1 MDLTN
6 LGVGIASGIGLGSV
20 YALIAT
26 SFTLII
32 ASTGYFVFALES
44 VVSLGGIIASVLTV
58 DQHVPLLAAVFIVCV
73 CGAVLGIGLELVC
86 HRPFVTRLQ
95 NAGPAVLL
103 SSVGV
108 AIALDAASAE
118 IFGNNPRQI
127 APFLSPQPIFIG
139 SVPVDRTY
147 IVLAVTA
154 GILAAILEIVF
165 RSTTFGRN
173 LRATQGDAEGVALL
187 GLNVKAVITGVFA
200 ISGLIAGLSG
210 LLIAPIAFASPS
222 VGTSLVLPA
231 FAAIAI
237 GGFGSFRGGI
247 IGGLL
252 VGLLNGVLPLYISP
266 SAVDLLL
273 FVVIVATLL
282 VRPSGLFATSTSR
295 EL

>member
-1 MDLTN
+1 
-6 LGVGIASGIGLGSV
+6 
-20 YALIAT
+20 
-26 SFTLII
+26 
-32 ASTGYFVFALES
+32 
-44 VVSLGGIIASVLTV
+44 
-58 DQHVPLLAAVFIVCV
+58 
-73 CGAVLGIGLELVC
+73 
-86 HRPFVTRLQ
+86 
-95 NAGPAVLL
+95 
-103 SSVGV
+103 V

-200 ISGLIAGLSG
+200 ISGLIAALSG